1 MNIREKIKAS
11 ETKNKNDDIIG
22 KSIRRAFFRIMC
34 GYFGGTII
42 GFILRRIIY
51 G

>member
-1 MNIREKIKAS
+1 MTIREKLQSRENKAQN
-11 ETKNKNDDIIG
+11 EDIIG
-22 KSIRRAFFRIMC
+22 KSIRRAFFRIMY